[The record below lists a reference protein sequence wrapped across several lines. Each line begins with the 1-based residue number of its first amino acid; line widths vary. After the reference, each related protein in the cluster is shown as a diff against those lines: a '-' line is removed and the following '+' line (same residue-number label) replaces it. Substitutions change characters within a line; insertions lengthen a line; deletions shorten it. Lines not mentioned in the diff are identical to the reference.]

1 MVPKILR
8 STLML
13 LAVCLLSSCV
23 PFPSKSNRPNFIIII
38 SDDQRIG
45 SMQFMPQ
52 TQALIFDQ
60 GVAFAQGFDTTPL
73 CCPSRASIFTGM
85 YAHND
90 GVKTN
95 EDKLN
100 DKYQTV
106 IMALHKD
113 GYYTGLVG
121 KYLNTW
127 LGEPRPEF
135 DSWVSW
141 PGSVAS
147 YQDPNINVNGT
158 WSVHPG
164 YITDLEN
171 EYVLQFLDQAARQN
185 KPFLL
190 IYAARAPHAPA
201 VPAPEDNSLLQDLP
215 PYRPPSF
222 NEADVSNKPSSISG
236 IHLLSPQ
243 QIAGNDDFRR
253 RQILTLL
260 SLDNNVANMVAKLQ
274 QMGQLDNTAIFYIS
288 DNGMQ
293 WGEHRL
299 SADKAAEYE
308 ESVRVPFALRYPPL
322 IPKPYVEDHLV
333 GNIDIAPT
341 IYDLAGLPIPNNVD
355 GMSFVKL
362 VNDKPWRD
370 NILIESWPER
380 GYWAG
385 VRTDHFVYV
394 ETQDDLSELYD
405 LQTDPFELNNLIND
419 PRYQSVI
426 ADLKPKL
433 QAEEQPRSP

>member
-1 MVPKILR
+1 MPKTIYR
-8 STLML
+8 FILML
-13 LAVCLLSSCV
+13 LAACMLSSCI
-23 PFPSKSNRPNFIIII
+23 PFFSKSSRPNFIVII
-38 SDDQRIG
+38 SDDQ
-45 SMQFMPQ
+45 SHDSLQFMPQ
-52 TQALIFDQ
+52 TKALIFDQ
-60 GVAFAQGFDTTPL
+60 GITFAQGFDTTPL
-73 CCPSRASIFTGM
+73 CCPSRASIFTGL

-90 GVKTN
+90 GVKVNT
-95 EDKLN
+95 DKLT

-106 IMALHKD
+106 ITALHKN

-121 KYLNTW
+121 KYLNSW

-158 WSVHPG
+158 WGIHPG
-164 YITDLEN
+164 YITDIEN
-171 EYVLQFLDQAARQN
+171 EYVMQFLDQASQQN

-201 VPAPEDNSLLQDLP
+201 VPAPQYKNFLQNLP

-236 IHLLSPQ
+236 IHLMSPQ

-253 RQILTLL
+253 RQILTLI
-260 SLDNNVANMVAKLQ
+260 SLDNNVGNIVTKLQ

-288 DNGMQ
+288 DNGLQ

-308 ESVRVPFALRYPPL
+308 ESIRVPFGLRYPPL
-322 IPKPYVEDHLV
+322 IPKPYIENRLV
-333 GNIDIAPT
+333 GNIDITPT
-341 IYDLAGLPIPNNVD
+341 IYDLAGIPIPANLD
-355 GMSFVKL
+355 GLSFVKL
-362 VNDKPWRD
+362 VNGGPWRD

-385 VRTDHFVYV
+385 IRTDHFVYV
-394 ETQDDLSELYD
+394 ETQQDLSELYD

-419 PRYQSVI
+419 PQYQSLI
-426 ADLKPKL
+426 ADLKAKL
-433 QAEEQPRSP
+433 QTEKQPRSP

>member
-1 MVPKILR
+1 
-8 STLML
+8 ML

>member
-1 MVPKILR
+1 
-8 STLML
+8 
-13 LAVCLLSSCV
+13 
-23 PFPSKSNRPNFIIII
+23 
-38 SDDQRIG
+38 
-45 SMQFMPQ
+45 MQFMPQ